1 MINNLKGKIKS
12 EWKVSKKDFKPRFKL
27 IVKTIADKK

>member
-12 EWKVSKKDFKPRFKL
+12 EWKVNKKDFKPKFKL
-27 IVKTIADKK
+27 IIKTIADKK